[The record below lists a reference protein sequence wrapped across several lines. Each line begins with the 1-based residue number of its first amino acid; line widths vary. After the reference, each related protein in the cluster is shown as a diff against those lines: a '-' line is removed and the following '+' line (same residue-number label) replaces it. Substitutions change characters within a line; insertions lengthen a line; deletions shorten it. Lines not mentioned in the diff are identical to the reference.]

1 MTDVPD
7 YVRYADDLEKPMA
20 DEGKVIEGIIASMTH
35 ESQIVA
41 KRDGQTVR
49 ASHAKSTGLVKGT
62 LSVLPGLTSPYAQG
76 LFAAVRDHPVLV
88 RFAQGPGEKLSDSV
102 STHRGVGIKVL
113 DVDGPRLPGHDD
125 TTQDFVFATGAAF
138 AQSNAATF
146 LTASKGIEKNTGK
159 PQVVKQAVST
169 ASRAI
174 NAVYNALGSDS
185 PTFGFFGHTK
195 RNPLADAYFSQAALR
210 HGDYVAKIGLFPV
223 SPELLAIVD
232 HTLDTGADDDAFR
245 HAVVD
250 HLRGH
255 GARFEL
261 RVQLCTDADAMPIED
276 ASVPW
281 PEDQSPYVPVAVIA
295 VPPQDAYSPARQTYF
310 DEVLSFQPAHSLAA
324 HRPLGS
330 LMRARL
336 QTYGA
341 LSTYRH
347 AQNGKR
353 QMEPPAIDQ
362 VPD

>member
-1 MTDVPD
+1 MTDAPN
-7 YVRYADDLEKPMA
+7 YVRYADGLETPAA
-20 DEGKVIEGIIASMTH
+20 DEGRIIEGIIASMTH

-49 ASHAKSTGLVKGT
+49 ASHAKSTGLAKGM
-62 LSVLPGLTSPYAQG
+62 LSVLPGLPGPYAQG
-76 LFAAVRDHPVLV
+76 LFAVARDYPVLM
-88 RFAQGPGEKLSDSV
+88 RFAQGPGERLSDSV

-113 DVDGPRLPGHDD
+113 DVDGPKLPGHDD
-125 TTQDFVFATGAAF
+125 TTQDFVLATGTAF
-138 AQSNAATF
+138 AQSSAATF
-146 LTASKGIEKNTGK
+146 LTAIKGIEKGTGM

-174 NAVYNALGSDS
+174 NAVYNVAGSDS
-185 PTFGFFGHTK
+185 PTFGFFGHTR

-210 HGDYVAKIGLFPV
+210 HGDYVAKVGLFPV

-232 HTLDTGADDDAFR
+232 QTLDTGDDDAFR
-245 HAVVD
+245 HAVVE

-255 GARFEL
+255 GAQFEL
-261 RVQLCTDADAMPIED
+261 RVQLCTDTDAMPIED

-281 PEDQSPYVPVAVIA
+281 PEDRSPYMPVAVIA
-295 VPPQDAYSPARQTYF
+295 VSPQEAYSPARQTYF
-310 DEVLSFQPAHSLAA
+310 DEVLSFQPAHALAA

-330 LMRARL
+330 VMRARL
-336 QTYGA
+336 QTYQA
-341 LSTYRH
+341 LSAYRH

-353 QMEPPAIDQ
+353 QSEPAAIDQ

>member
-7 YVRYADDLEKPMA
+7 YVRYADDLEKPMV

-62 LSVLPGLTSPYAQG
+62 LSVLPGLLGPYAQG

-88 RFAQGPGEKLSDSV
+88 RFAQGPGERLSDSV

-125 TTQDFVFATGAAF
+125 TTQDFVLATGTAF

-146 LTASKGIEKNTGK
+146 LTAIKGIEKNTGK

-232 HTLDTGADDDAFR
+232 QTLDTGADDDAFR

-261 RVQLCTDADAMPIED
+261 RVQLCTDTDAMPIED

-295 VPPQDAYSPARQTYF
+295 VPPQDAYSPARQAYF

-341 LSTYRH
+341 LSAYRH

-353 QMEPPAIDQ
+353 QLEPPAIDQ